1 MNQER
6 GQARLPD
13 LETTQV
19 ETGDTVVMTLLHNN
33 PGDVELRLSYI
44 TRGTSYSQSFGCQHF
59 SRRRAISGAT
69 NPPGTGEILN
79 LKSQLLIEFN
89 DTRRR
94 LIRQHHG
101 SGMSRQPL
109 RGSDL
114 IVPAKTSGAVG
125 SEFDVVRW
133 VGVDEIF
140 VLDLERANVA
150 VRKAPVFKDW
160 LKLREAGGVRN

>member
-1 MNQER
+1 M
-6 GQARLPD
+6 L
-13 LETTQV
+13 
-19 ETGDTVVMTLLHNN
+19 TLLHNN
-33 PGDVELRLSYI
+33 PGDVALRLSYI
-44 TRGTSYSQSFGCQHF
+44 TRGTSYSQPPGCQHL
-59 SRRRAISGAT
+59 SRRRAISSAT

-94 LIRQHHG
+94 LIRQHHR

-125 SEFDVVRW
+125 REFDVVRR
-133 VGVDEIF
+133 VGVDEIL
-140 VLDLERANVA
+140 VLDLECANVA
-150 VRKAPVFKDW
+150 IRKAPVF
-160 LKLREAGGVRN
+160 EN